1 MQIKSRPAMLR
12 IITLFSFIIT
22 LTLASCNGDVFVD
35 RPEKPKVII
44 SSQGISAGES
54 TTITITEDI
63 PYYPEMSI
71 YYDYQG
77 DAEELLH
84 TGQAESYSD
93 DLLQLTVNV
102 DMSALSLIM
111 TVDRCY
117 YPKDLTVIF
126 SVPQI
131 NDMSATIRIYSRT
144 LNDYEVGTITYDL
157 SSWELE
163 PEMVK
168 IPVEEYSFN
177 NDTDE
182 TFYFPIIWKGLGC
195 EQRGKF
201 FPDNSM
207 TDQVLPN
214 SSILVVPVPAINED
228 GIPVMTD
235 ADTVYGMFSNER
247 GFDIPGY
254 TLVSETVVR
263 EKVEPGQILNYQVY
277 AEAKVYKIR
286 YAIPL
291 YNDYG
296 DHITINGTLKIAV
309 PEEFK
314 YTHSITK

>member
-1 MQIKSRPAMLR
+1 MQIKYQPAMLR
-12 IITLFSFIIT
+12 IITIFSFIIT
-22 LTLASCNGDVFVD
+22 LTLTSCNGDVFVD

-54 TTITITEDI
+54 TTITVTEDI

-102 DMSALSLIM
+102 DMSTLSLIM

-126 SVPQI
+126 RVPQI

-144 LNDYEVGTITYDL
+144 LNDYEAGTITYNL
-157 SSWELE
+157 SSWEIE
-163 PEMVK
+163 PEMIN
-168 IPVEEYSFN
+168 IPIENQSVHN
-177 NDTDE
+177 E
-182 TFYFPIIWKGLGC
+182 TSETLYFPIIWEGQTC

-201 FPDNSM
+201 FPDNPM
-207 TDQVLPN
+207 TDQILPN

-235 ADTVYGMFSNER
+235 TETVYGMFSDQR

-254 TLVSETVVR
+254 ALVSETLVR
-263 EKVEPGQILNYQVY
+263 EKVEPGQILNFQVY
-277 AEAKVYKIR
+277 AEAKIYKIR

-296 DHITINGTLKIAV
+296 DHITIYGTLKITV
-309 PEEFK
+309 PEEIK
-314 YTHSITK
+314 YTHTITK